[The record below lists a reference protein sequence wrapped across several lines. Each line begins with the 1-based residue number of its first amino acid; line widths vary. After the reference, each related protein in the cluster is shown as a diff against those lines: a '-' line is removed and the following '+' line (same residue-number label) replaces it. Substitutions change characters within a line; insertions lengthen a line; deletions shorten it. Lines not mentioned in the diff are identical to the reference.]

1 MSPLQRTT
9 SFVQHGSQASTQL
22 LDTEPVEEEEP
33 PKTEE
38 KEIEDDVY
46 KKPERRYPPIRGND
60 TVFIS
65 PGGAYF
71 SVHGKAVFVTEA
83 ELIAVH
89 PVKPINDCVAVTKN
103 GKHVVLQQAQ
113 RSCVPA
119 AITCLALDLGGKPLF
134 HEMRTKN
141 LTSDDTELL
150 FIQKAGFKPIVFELK
165 GDDPFKKADALTGL
179 LAQGSGLLHISHG
192 DLKGHVI
199 VLDDLSLRKGTAT
212 FRDPYHGW
220 MVTVKVGP
228 FLRWIGERF
237 IQFRGRPE
245 ESSGAEADE

>member
-1 MSPLQRTT
+1 MNPLQRTT
-9 SFVQHGSQASTQL
+9 SFVQHDSQAPTQQ
-22 LDTEPVEEEEP
+22 LDTPPEEEEP

-38 KEIEDDVY
+38 KEVEDDVY
-46 KKPERRYPPIRGND
+46 KRPERRYPPIRGND

-65 PGGAYF
+65 PGGSYI
-71 SVHGKAVFVTEA
+71 SVHGKAVFVTDG

-89 PVKPINDCVAVTKN
+89 PVKPINDVVAVTKD

-119 AITCLALDLGGKPLF
+119 AITCLALDLGGQPLY

-141 LTSDDTELL
+141 LTSEEMELY
-150 FIQKAGFKPIVFELK
+150 FIQKAGFKPVLFQLK
-165 GDDPFKKADALTGL
+165 GDSLKKVDALTVL
-179 LAQGSGLLHISHG
+179 LAQGPGLLHISHD

-199 VLDDLSLRKGTAT
+199 VLDDLSLQKGTAT

-220 MVTVKVGP
+220 MVTVKIGP

-237 IQFRGRPE
+237 IQFGDRVE
-245 ESSGAEADE
+245 ESSSSDAPE